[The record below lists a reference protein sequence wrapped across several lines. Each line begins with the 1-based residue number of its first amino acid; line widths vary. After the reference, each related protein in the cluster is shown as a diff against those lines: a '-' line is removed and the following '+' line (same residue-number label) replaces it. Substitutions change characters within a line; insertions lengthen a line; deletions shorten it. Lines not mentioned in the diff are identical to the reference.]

1 MKFVGIEKKAQGNFI
16 TRYDVTYKTEDGNN
30 KVYEM
35 ISRNKNIKSLDEL
48 KGKEADAVVII
59 TCNEDGTKILL
70 NKEFRMAAGDWV
82 FNFPAG
88 MIEEGET
95 LAQAAAR
102 ELREETGLELYE
114 IHDFMNTSYS
124 AVGFSNETNV
134 SIVGRARGVFHKSTS
149 AAEEI
154 YASWYTKEEVE
165 ELLKNEKFAAR
176 TQMFCYM
183 WVKGCSI

>member
-154 YASWYTKEEVE
+154 YAVYKHNIGVRHLYLMSEFHKDRNVIS
-165 ELLKNEKFAAR
+165 L
-176 TQMFCYM
+176 
-183 WVKGCSI
+183 